1 MKHSILAL
9 GGILFATI
17 SANAIII
24 TPTAPVLSDGCYEIS
39 NEAELYGFAAIVN
52 GTDGFLRNKAACGK
66 LTKNIVVN
74 SDVLNSYDDDELSAE
89 FASWNPLDT
98 FAGTFDGN
106 GHTISGLFQNV
117 TQDADAQDVGFIRVL
132 VANPETPTVIKNLG
146 IVDSYFEMKS
156 HTGVGAAVFAVDVID
171 SDLEDG
177 KDSYAKILNCYNQS
191 QVYAKG
197 YGKNANIVQRIGEHV
212 VLTMENSYSVE
223 DGFLYE
229 TNRGTLDVKNSYILD
244 SKEKL
249 DSYGIMHVTS
259 DQFKKGVVAFALHEA
274 DPIWGQDVQ
283 KDKYP
288 NFSGQLKN
296 SSVDRYKVSFHTFT
310 GDTAQ
315 QLHFRIYIQ
324 FA

>member
-197 YGKNANIVQRIGEHV
+197 YGKDANIVQRIGEHV
-212 VLTMENSYSVE
+212 VLTMENSVE
-223 DGFLYE
+223 YVYLGDSTTKTKEIEPLI
-229 TNRGTLDVKNSYILD
+229 RGVLVVCEGGDEPVVVERITEAVTKALDISTAKVCIT
-244 SKEKL
+244 KL
-249 DSYGIMHVTS
+249 S
-259 DQFKKGVVAFALHEA
+259 E
-274 DPIWGQDVQ
+274 
-283 KDKYP
+283 
-288 NFSGQLKN
+288 
-296 SSVDRYKVSFHTFT
+296 
-310 GDTAQ
+310 
-315 QLHFRIYIQ
+315 
-324 FA
+324 